1 MAALLDPRYKSLDFL
16 ENDDEKEQ
24 VIQKLRNEIGEVEV
38 PESEILDNPAPS
50 QDNESSIHSHKEY
63 RQRRQKKIKKA
74 VMNVVISD
82 EVTNYLSLPLALE
95 TEDPLNWWK
104 IRSQNFPKLAKLARN
119 YLAIPVT
126 SVSSERLFSDVGNLI
141 SAKKNEF
148 RYKISGSNVIP
159 KRNIKTM
166 QVFAPKWDEDGTDH
180 IEID

>member
-1 MAALLDPRYKSLDFL
+1 MNLQYT
-16 ENDDEKEQ
+16 Q
-24 VIQKLRNEIGEVEV
+24 
-38 PESEILDNPAPS
+38 
-50 QDNESSIHSHKEY
+50 HKEY

-104 IRSQNFPKLAKLARN
+104 IRSQNFPKLAKLARK
-119 YLAIPVT
+119 YLAIPAT
-126 SVSSERLFSDVGNLI
+126 SVSSERLFSDAGNLI
-141 SAKKNEF
+141 NAKRTNLDTKLVGQMLF
-148 RYKISGSNVIP
+148 L